1 MVNVLTTLYCII
13 LQIVRNVSHVDEAN
27 IMQGW
32 ENPGTNAAHIQWA
45 RKVYAA
51 AAEK

>member
-27 IMQGW
+27 IRGGKTQEQMPHTY
-32 ENPGTNAAHIQWA
+32 N
-45 RKVYAA
+45 
-51 AAEK
+51 